1 MDWTKQAEVM
11 METWT
16 EAQKKMW
23 ENWFEM
29 AQNGSG
35 STMFPNMTDQWRIL
49 TEQSIQAW
57 MSGSAPT
64 AKKVM
69 EQWAAGHSATMRF
82 MELSTKAWQAMA
94 PKVEAGENWQAIL
107 ADYSNQW
114 FKQLAG
120 DPGGLA
126 HAGEDLNSL
135 WRLYMEQWQKL
146 LQSWQKYWGQTPWQF
161 SQAILGNGTQ
171 LDELNR
177 LHWDV
182 YERSFGRITETP
194 LMGFNRE
201 LMAKIIHSFDTWVEF
216 RQASTDYHILLAKT
230 WIQAF
235 EQVMTELVAFSENG
249 KQIDSIRE
257 LMNLWMD
264 TVDHTFSK
272 LYKAEEYLEVQQKL
286 VSAGMRYRLKE
297 QEITEIILKTFNL
310 PTRSELDD
318 AYRSLYELRK
328 EVKVLKKALKERGDT
343 GQIKAAPAPKKA
355 PRKPAAKTKA
365 AANQDAADEPVP
377 DTAGGS
383 KRERR

>member
-1 MDWTKQAEVM
+1 M

-146 LQSWQKYWGQTPWQF
+146 LQSWQKNWVQTPWQF

>member
-1 MDWTKQAEVM
+1 
-11 METWT
+11 
-16 EAQKKMW
+16 
-23 ENWFEM
+23 
-29 AQNGSG
+29 
-35 STMFPNMTDQWRIL
+35 
-49 TEQSIQAW
+49 
-57 MSGSAPT
+57 
-64 AKKVM
+64 
-69 EQWAAGHSATMRF
+69 
-82 MELSTKAWQAMA
+82 
-94 PKVEAGENWQAIL
+94 
-107 ADYSNQW
+107 
-114 FKQLAG
+114 
-120 DPGGLA
+120 
-126 HAGEDLNSL
+126 
-135 WRLYMEQWQKL
+135 
-146 LQSWQKYWGQTPWQF
+146 
-161 SQAILGNGTQ
+161 